1 MSRFLKDT
9 AAALRDRHP
18 GPSLAIVAGP
28 DFRRAAAS
36 AVGALLAL
44 ALGSAL
50 GDVRGRPVHLK
61 VIALTAAGAFLF
73 FGALTIKFVA
83 SELDRIVAARGGPAA
98 ASAVRLLV
106 TVTVTGYVLL
116 ILAVLD
122 VLAVPVQHLLLGGA
136 LTGVIVGIAA
146 QQALGN
152 AFAGLV
158 LLIARPFTVGDQVR
172 VRSGALGG
180 EFTGAVTAMGLTYV
194 SMATVDGL
202 LHVPNAGMLAAAVGP
217 QPAAAGE
224 PEPQDGDLQAQPLAD
239 PDGVAPEAP
248 PAGAHLRYPADV
260 CLRCATVNR

>member
-18 GPSLAIVAGP
+18 GPSLAIVTGP

-61 VIALTAAGAFLF
+61 VIALTAAAAFLL

-83 SELDRIVAARGGPAA
+83 GELDRIVAARGGPAA

-106 TVTVTGYVLL
+106 TVTGYVLL
-116 ILAVLD
+116 ILAVL
-122 VLAVPVQHLLLGGA
+122 
-136 LTGVIVGIAA
+136 GVIVGIAA

-158 LLIARPFTVGDQVR
+158 LLIARPFTVGDQVQ

-224 PEPQDGDLQAQPLAD
+224 PKLQDGDLQALPPAD
-239 PDGVAPEAP
+239 PDPVAPETT
-248 PAGAHLRYPADV
+248 PAGAHLR
-260 CLRCATVNR
+260 

>member
-1 MSRFLKDT
+1 MNHILKDV

-18 GPSLAIVAGP
+18 GPPLALVAGP
-28 DFRRAAAS
+28 NFRRAAAS
-36 AVGALLAL
+36 ALGALLAL

-61 VIALTAAGAFLF
+61 VIALTAAAVFLL
-73 FGALTIKFVA
+73 FGALTIRFVA

-106 TVTVTGYVLL
+106 TVTGYLLLVLV
-116 ILAVLD
+116 ILD

-180 EFTGAVTAMGLTYV
+180 EFAGTVTAMGLTYV

-217 QPAAAGE
+217 QPEAETGQLQDLE
-224 PEPQDGDLQAQPLAD
+224 PSAD
-239 PDGVAPEAP
+239 PVTDHEAVAPDASRL
-248 PAGAHLRYPADV
+248 GAYR
-260 CLRCATVNR
+260 R